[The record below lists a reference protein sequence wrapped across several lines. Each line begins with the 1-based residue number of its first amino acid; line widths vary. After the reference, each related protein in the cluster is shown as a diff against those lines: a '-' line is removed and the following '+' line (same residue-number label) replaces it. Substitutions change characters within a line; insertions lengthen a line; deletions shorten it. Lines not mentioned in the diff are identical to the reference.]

1 MLRVMLREMLRQVL
15 RLILRWLLRS
25 MPTDVLREMPTLV
38 PTVVLRMLPRM
49 VRTVLLR
56 QVPTTFA
63 NRGAKRM
70 LTTVP
75 TVLLTLLR
83 TVHSQ
88 TTTKD
93 TTANN
98 PRRAVAIRSGRATNG
113 DEANAVETLVC
124 TQTPPPN
131 EIVRK
136 KRGSKPSDKKRQKA
150 AMNLSQFVALTCS
163 LMSSFAAS
171 KSICHIRVLSR

>member
-1 MLRVMLREMLRQVL
+1 MLREMLRVMLREMLRQVL
-15 RLILRWLLRS
+15 RLILRWLLR
-25 MPTDVLREMPTLV
+25 LV

-49 VRTVLLR
+49 VTTVLLR
-56 QVPTTFA
+56 QVPTMFA

-83 TVHSQ
+83 TVHGQ
-88 TTTKD
+88 TTTTAKD

-113 DEANAVETLVC
+113 DEVNHRGNGFAPRHHLLTKSL
-124 TQTPPPN
+124 
-131 EIVRK
+131 RK
-136 KRGSKPSDKKRQKA
+136 NRGKTGAAKSDKKRQRTCRN
-150 AMNLSQFVALTCS
+150 MTPFVAGNLPPVVAFCRCQNEW
-163 LMSSFAAS
+163 
-171 KSICHIRVLSR
+171 K

>member
-25 MPTDVLREMPTLV
+25 MPTDVLREMPTLL

-113 DEANAVETLVC
+113 DEANAVETL
-124 TQTPPPN
+124 
-131 EIVRK
+131 
-136 KRGSKPSDKKRQKA
+136 
-150 AMNLSQFVALTCS
+150 
-163 LMSSFAAS
+163 FAARHQPLRRRRRREETAVFRG
-171 KSICHIRVLSR
+171 KKQARSR

>member
-1 MLRVMLREMLRQVL
+1 MRRVMLREMLRQVL

-49 VRTVLLR
+49 VTTVLLPVLRTLLLR

-70 LTTVP
+70 LTTVR

-83 TVHSQ
+83 TIHDHGHDREPSM
-88 TTTKD
+88 
-93 TTANN
+93 
-98 PRRAVAIRSGRATNG
+98 PGSCIRSGRATKG
-113 DEANAVETLVC
+113 DEVKHLENGFAPRHHLLTKSLW
-124 TQTPPPN
+124 
-131 EIVRK
+131 K
-136 KRGSKPSDKKRQKA
+136 KRGQNRSGKKRQKA
-150 AMNLSQFVALTCS
+150 ATNLPQYDAFCRW
-163 LMSSFAAS
+163 SFAAF
-171 KSICHIRVLSR
+171 CRR